1 MGTYKAPHII
11 LRRIKM
17 INGWKIHGYDYMLME
32 YYVLDD
38 IYDTYKDA
46 LEKCKRREW
55 VVRNGDESNHPQ
67 KGYV

>member
-1 MGTYKAPHII
+1 
-11 LRRIKM
+11 M

-55 VVRNGDESNHPQ
+55 VVRNGDESNHP
-67 KGYV
+67 KIGYA